1 MTTTQSNVSCECSGY
16 IQHSHWK
23 YGIHKNEKVLGYE
36 KKYIQINKNYTHL
49 YYQMNFIENTDRHKS
64 TLV

>member
-1 MTTTQSNVSCECSGY
+1 MSVASVPDTYNTPIGNTAFT
-16 IQHSHWK
+16 K
-23 YGIHKNEKVLGYE
+23 TKRLGYE

-49 YYQMNFIENTDRHKS
+49 YYQMNFIENTDKHKS